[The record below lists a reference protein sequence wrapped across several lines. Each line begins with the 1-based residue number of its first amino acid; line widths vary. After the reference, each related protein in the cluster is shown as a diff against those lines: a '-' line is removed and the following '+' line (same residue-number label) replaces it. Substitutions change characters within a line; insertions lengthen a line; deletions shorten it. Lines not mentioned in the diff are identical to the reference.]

1 MRKRLWKIDS
11 VFVDL
16 EDRDAAVSLIHEKS
30 LSEVV
35 VKFRLSPRQLDDNAM
50 PLRKRI
56 EILAADLILDL
67 GSFLDTVPDWLE
79 PKITFA
85 RPRALNR
92 DALEDVALCF
102 ARRGSAEWLGRFLTQ
117 GVRLSC
123 L

>member
-16 EDRDAAVSLIHEKS
+16 EDRDAAVSLIHERS

-35 VKFRLSPRQLDDNAM
+35 VKFRLSPHQLDDNAM

-67 GSFLDTVPDWLE
+67 GSFLDTVPD
-79 PKITFA
+79 
-85 RPRALNR
+85 
-92 DALEDVALCF
+92 
-102 ARRGSAEWLGRFLTQ
+102 
-117 GVRLSC
+117 
-123 L
+123 